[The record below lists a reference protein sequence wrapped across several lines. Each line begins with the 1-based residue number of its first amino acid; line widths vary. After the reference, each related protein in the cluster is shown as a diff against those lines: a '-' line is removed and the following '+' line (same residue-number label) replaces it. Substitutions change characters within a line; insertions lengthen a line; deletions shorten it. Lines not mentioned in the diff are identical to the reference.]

1 MMERD
6 SMSSK
11 VSNLTKQRLKSYP
24 VWFALPLG
32 IIFIGLFILPTA
44 TSFYYAMMRWSLFGT
59 EYVGFENYAMFF
71 QDPFLM
77 GGLKNTLIY
86 ALLTSG
92 AKVVIG
98 LLLGVLLTS
107 NAKFKSLLRSIVF
120 FPVLVSTIGVGLTFQ
135 MLMKPDL
142 GLIDK
147 VLNFFGIYEA
157 QLLGNPDTAL
167 LAVAAVDIW
176 KGVGLATVIYIAG
189 IATIPTDYYEA
200 ARMDGATSLQNFR
213 HVTLPL
219 LQTATNTVIILSLI
233 GGLRSFDLIW
243 AMTGGGPGF
252 ASDVLA
258 SLIYKNYQSGFFG
271 LSTAGNV
278 IMFLAIAVLI
288 FPLSRFLT
296 KREVTY

>member
-1 MMERD
+1 
-6 SMSSK
+6 MSSK